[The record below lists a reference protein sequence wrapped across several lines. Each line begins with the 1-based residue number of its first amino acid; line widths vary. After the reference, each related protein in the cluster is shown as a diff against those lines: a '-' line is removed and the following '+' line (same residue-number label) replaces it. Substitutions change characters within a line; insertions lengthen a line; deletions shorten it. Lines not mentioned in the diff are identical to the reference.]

1 MEDGALRIP
10 AAIALCAALA
20 SGAGASPADAK
31 QDALWEKLRGRVLEV
46 ERRLDGVLGLSLKD
60 LASGRT
66 LEIRQDELFP
76 QASTIKWTILYELYR
91 QADEGRVDLAEITR
105 PTLPRAGGD
114 GILQRL
120 GPTLSL
126 SFRDLAV
133 LMMGLSDNE
142 ATNLLIAKVGLDDV
156 NRRLGVLGLQRTRL
170 RRRMMDLEAARRG
183 EENVA
188 TPAEMRAFLESIRS
202 GTGLTPAS
210 AKDLL
215 DVAAT
220 PKSSPFRRPLP
231 AGLRVADKPGSLEG
245 VRAAAAIVELPR
257 RPYVVAIAITFLKR
271 DEDGEDA
278 IAEISKALYETF
290 DRLERGADTGRLINP
305 R

>member
-1 MEDGALRIP
+1 MRRHS
-10 AAIALCAALA
+10 AIALLWAALA
-20 SGAGASPADAK
+20 AHAIAAPAGGK
-31 QDALWEKLRGRVLEV
+31 EDALWDRLRGRVEAV
-46 ERRLDGVLGLSLKD
+46 ERGLDGVLGLSLKD
-60 LASGRT
+60 LTSGRT
-66 LEIRQDELFP
+66 LEIRQEEAFP

-91 QADEGRVDLAEITR
+91 QAEEGRLDLSEVTR
-105 PTLPRAGGD
+105 PPLPRAGGS
-114 GILQRL
+114 GMLQFL
-120 GPTLSL
+120 SDKVSL
-126 SFRDLAV
+126 SWRDAAV

-142 ATNLLIAKVGLDDV
+142 ATNLLIARLGLEDV
-156 NRRLGVLGLQRTRL
+156 NRRLGALGLQQTRL

-183 EENVA
+183 DENVS
-188 TPAEMRAFLESIRS
+188 TPAEMRALLEAIRA
-202 GTGLTPAS
+202 GKGLSPAR

-231 AGLRVADKPGSLEG
+231 GNLRVADKPGSLEG
-245 VRAAAAIVELPR
+245 VRAVAAIVELKR
-257 RPYVVAIAITFLKR
+257 RPYVVAIATTYLKR

-290 DRLERGADTGRLINP
+290 DRLDRGSDLGRMLNP